1 MTDDRNAPPGTDDVL
16 DEREAA
22 DLLRVSEATLAD
34 LRRSGKGPPAA
45 RVGKA
50 VRYSRA
56 AVLHWIA
63 AGGSAA

>member
-1 MTDDRNAPPGTDDVL
+1 MTDERTGPSDPSDVL

-22 DLLRVSEATLAD
+22 ELLRVSEATLAD

-56 AVLHWIA
+56 AVLSWVA
-63 AGGSAA
+63 GGGSAA